1 MEAVGARAGDQSDF
15 RARTAAGVG
24 AAVAGG
30 GAELL
35 HRVGGHAQDTGKG
48 RAAGLRGDVGAVERN
63 VRLVAPSAVDGAVAV
78 VAVVART
85 VAPAG
90 EVGDARLER
99 EQVGDVARERRQ
111 FHDRLRGDDVAE
123 RSVNGVE
130 LRRVGFHR
138 HRGRGGPELI
148 EDYLLG
154 ARLVDEQTHVV
165 SGKVRE
171 TSRLGGQLV
180 GAGRQLLHG
189 VAPLRIGL
197 VFTLQA
203 GFRVDDGND
212 GARYY
217 RARRIRD
224 RSRKGRRLPKQT
236 RGKRYAE
243 RQYSNQF
250 FHLQPFSV
258 GVELTLFTSGT
269 SGVVPDGD
277 DWASI
282 HRFGYRFSKRY
293 FDLMHHAEQ
302 VALNSW
308 QSGSAALPRRAP
320 DRPVRESTGTR
331 ARRH

>member
-1 MEAVGARAGDQSDF
+1 MEAVGARAGDQSDVC
-15 RARTAAGVG
+15 ARTAAGVG

-48 RAAGLRGDVGAVERN
+48 RAAGLRVDVGAVERN
-63 VRLVAPSAVDGAVAV
+63 VRLVAPSAVDGTVAV
-78 VAVVART
+78 VAA
-85 VAPAG
+85 A

-99 EQVGDVARERRQ
+99 EQVGDVARERRH
-111 FHDRLRGDDVAE
+111 FHHRLRGDDVAE

-203 GFRVDDGND
+203 GFRVDDCDD

-250 FHLQPFSV
+250 FHL
-258 GVELTLFTSGT
+258 
-269 SGVVPDGD
+269 
-277 DWASI
+277 
-282 HRFGYRFSKRY
+282 
-293 FDLMHHAEQ
+293 
-302 VALNSW
+302 
-308 QSGSAALPRRAP
+308 
-320 DRPVRESTGTR
+320 
-331 ARRH
+331 